1 MLAVQLQPTG
11 RRAVPDVCVDCS
23 VTSRPTEVVPC
34 FSESFPLKTTN
45 GGQFTLTLRLCLRC
59 GARFADRS
67 ALRSYLVTKLPAYA
81 AFAAA

>member
-1 MLAVQLQPTG
+1 LLDG
-11 RRAVPDVCVDCS
+11 CVDCS

-59 GARFADRS
+59 GGRFADRV
-67 ALRSYLVTKLPAYA
+67 ALRRYLETRLPAYA
-81 AFAAA
+81 SFAAA

>member
-1 MLAVQLQPTG
+1 MAE
-11 RRAVPDVCVDCS
+11 ACVDCS
-23 VTSRPTEVVPC
+23 ATSRPTEVVPC

-59 GARFADRS
+59 GARFADRG
-67 ALRSYLVTKLPAYA
+67 AVRRYLATRLPAYA